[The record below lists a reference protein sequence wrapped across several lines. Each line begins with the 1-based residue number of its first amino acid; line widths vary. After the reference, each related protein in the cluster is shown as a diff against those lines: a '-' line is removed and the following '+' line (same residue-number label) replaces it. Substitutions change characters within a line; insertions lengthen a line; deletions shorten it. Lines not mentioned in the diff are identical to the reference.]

1 MKSDSST
8 NIKNN
13 FSAYLDQVKQ
23 GQTIL
28 ILEYGKPIAQ
38 ISKPIN
44 LSNDDLGLSNLER
57 QGLISVPSKPKIKA
71 EDFLKRRVT
80 FGQLTSLG
88 SALSEERES
97 NY

>member
-44 LSNDDLGLSNLER
+44 LSNEDLGLSNLER
-57 QGLISVPSKPKIKA
+57 QGLVSVPSNTSIKA
-71 EDFLKRRVT
+71 DEFLKRR
-80 FGQLTSLG
+80 LTLKKSASLND
-88 SALSEERES
+88 ALVEERENS
-97 NY
+97 Y

>member
-38 ISKPIN
+38 ISKPMN
-44 LSNDDLGLSNLER
+44 LDKNDLGLSTLER
-57 QGLISVPSKPKIKA
+57 QGLISIPSK
-71 EDFLKRRVT
+71 
-80 FGQLTSLG
+80 TSLNAKNFLNKRPTLHK
-88 SALSEERES
+88 SASLADALSEERES